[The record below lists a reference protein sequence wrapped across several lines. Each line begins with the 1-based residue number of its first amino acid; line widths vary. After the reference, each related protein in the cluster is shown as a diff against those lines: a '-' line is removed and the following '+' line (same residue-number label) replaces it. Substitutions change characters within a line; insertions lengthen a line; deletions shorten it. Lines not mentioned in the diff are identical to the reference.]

1 MEFTQTSVSG
11 VITQKSILENLKNST
26 YKDDVLQE
34 IKTLLR
40 TKFLLID
47 ISNKEEIQ
55 NWLKSNIKY
64 ILAHITLEYD
74 DYSLDILRLIK
85 EIFFKKSMVSTG
97 KNSYTLIDD
106 QKTEHFMLFIKYTC
120 EEYGDYI
127 NVIDEVCTNSY
138 MDGFLNLIS
147 KGIFGYEF
155 KKEYQN
161 FIEEVLNLGYFKVTK
176 KFVECVLTRDF
187 SSSEYKTEFTSLMK
201 TIIDM
206 NDMRKLCL
214 TTTEEPIDFKRG
226 HKKLRI
232 SIISYILWSQLLIN
246 DNYQNTSDY
255 TSIQNYLESLGIK
268 DYETLSR
275 CNKEIFIEISKNMKI
290 LAKVELMKFVE
301 LLFLD

>member
-1 MEFTQTSVSG
+1 MEFASTSDSKDL
-11 VITQKSILENLKNST
+11 TQKSILENLRDST
-26 YKDDVLQE
+26 YKDDVLEE
-34 IKTLLR
+34 IG
-40 TKFLLID
+40 FLVNDFVLID
-47 ISNKEEIQ
+47 ISNEEAIQ
-55 NWLKSNIKY
+55 NWLKSNINY

-74 DYSLDILRLIK
+74 DYSLDILKLIRGF
-85 EIFFKKSMVSTG
+85 FFKKSMVSTG

-106 QKTEHFMLFIKYTC
+106 QKTEHFMSFIKYTR

-127 NVIDEVCTNSY
+127 NIIDEVCTNRSV
-138 MDGFLNLIS
+138 DGFLNMIS
-147 KGIFGYEF
+147 FGAFNNEF
-155 KKEYQN
+155 KREYQN

-176 KFVECVLTRDF
+176 KFVECVLTRGY
-187 SSSEYKTEFTSLMK
+187 SSSEYKTEFTPLMK
-201 TIIDM
+201 KIIDM

-214 TTTEEPIDFKRG
+214 TTTEDPIDFKRG

-255 TSIQNYLESLGIK
+255 TNIQNYLESLGIK

-290 LAKVELMKFVE
+290 LARVELMKFVE